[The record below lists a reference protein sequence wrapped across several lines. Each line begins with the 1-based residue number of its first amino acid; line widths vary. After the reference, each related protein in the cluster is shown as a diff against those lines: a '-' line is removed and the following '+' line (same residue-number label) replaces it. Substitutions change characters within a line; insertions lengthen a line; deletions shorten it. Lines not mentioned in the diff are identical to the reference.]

1 MDEGSTGELGAI
13 VDRLEAAAARLRD
26 DTGAPVLPLPTP
38 VPERRRLAEIVDGLE
53 RANVEVRRAR
63 TRLAQLE
70 ARLDGRRAA

>member
-26 DTGAPVLPLPTP
+26 DTGAPVLPLPAP

-70 ARLDGRRAA
+70 ARLDARRAA